1 MKHPFAAHDQRTAS
15 IVSAGIRGATR
26 ALALAHKLHLTLNA
40 ECMFSTP
47 SCCNLQSG
55 RHQQFLP
62 HCQHH
67 TCCCTQGR
75 MYPQWQVRCRRCC
88 RAPLVHSIA
97 SKLWRFS
104 FSFVLKATGAKKIS
118 EFQDFASP
126 TASVAELMGT
136 FSD

>member
-1 MKHPFAAHDQRTAS
+1 
-15 IVSAGIRGATR
+15 
-26 ALALAHKLHLTLNA
+26 
-40 ECMFSTP
+40 
-47 SCCNLQSG
+47 
-55 RHQQFLP
+55 
-62 HCQHH
+62 
-67 TCCCTQGR
+67 
-75 MYPQWQVRCRRCC
+75 
-88 RAPLVHSIA
+88 VHSERERERERDSIA